1 MPETVLD
8 QVLVDLKESASTFY
22 PGSGELHNLRVVGH
36 APKHD
41 HFVYELCA
49 DFAGGVERMAVK
61 VYRPGKKSAQAKDRA
76 RQENANLL
84 YAHESLSRKKVAGV
98 PRPLGDFSRLGAVV
112 TAKVSGLP
120 LQSMIMKAALLPGSA
135 AGNVAAAARHAG
147 EWLRRFHK
155 ATAQVPPPFDGGAVM
170 SRLEALCADCRE
182 QGLDEGSIQMVLS
195 GARAALTRIKKPLP
209 NSAVLGEFTP
219 LNVMVTEDGAGFSDF
234 SNLQRQ
240 SASLEDVAQ
249 FVASVEELEKYPFC
263 DRNITCGV
271 QESFLA
277 AYGATPVES
286 ALLPV
291 LKIKALLETL
301 AQGRRGDEN
310 RHRKRVMWA
319 NIMRKFIRQAAQ
331 RSLEPAAA

>member
-8 QVLVDLKESASTFY
+8 QVLVDLKENASSLY
-22 PGSGELHNLRVVGH
+22 PACGELHNLRVVGH
-36 APKHD
+36 APRHD
-41 HFVYELCA
+41 HFVYDLCA
-49 DFAGGVERMAVK
+49 DFARGVERMAVK
-61 VYRPGKKSAQAKDRA
+61 VYRPGKNSAHAKDRA
-76 RQENANLL
+76 RQENANLQ
-84 YAHESLSRKKVAGV
+84 YAHETLSRKRVAGV

-155 ATAQVPPPFDGGAVM
+155 ATAQVAPPFDGGAVM
-170 SRLEALCADCRE
+170 SRLEALCANCRE
-182 QGLDEGSIQMVLS
+182 QGLDDGSIQMVLS
-195 GARAALTRIKKPLP
+195 GARAALECIKKPLP
-209 NSAVLGEFTP
+209 SSAVLGEFTP
-219 LNVMVTEDGAGFSDF
+219 LNVMVTNDGAGFNDF
-234 SNLQRQ
+234 SRMQRQ

-249 FVASVEELEKYPFC
+249 FMAAVEALEKYPFC
-263 DRNITCGV
+263 DRGIIRGV

-277 AYGATPVES
+277 AYGASPAES

-291 LKIKALLETL
+291 LKIKSLLETL

-310 RHRKRVMWA
+310 RNRKKVMWA
-319 NIMRKFIRQAAQ
+319 NIMRKFIRQSAQ